1 MEWAVSES
9 SSMSQMLAG
18 LNRGGRTSYRN
29 CCRRISAL
37 SPPPSAV
44 AEQSDQTV
52 KYYTLEEIQ
61 KHNHSKSTWLI
72 LHHKVYDL
80 TKFLEE
86 HPGGEEVLR
95 EQAGGDA
102 TENFEDVGHSTDAR
116 ELSKTF
122 IIGELHPDDRAKVN
136 KPSET
141 LITTV
146 DSNSSWWTN
155 WVIPAISALVVALMS
170 HFYTAED

>member
-1 MEWAVSES
+1 M
-9 SSMSQMLAG
+9 
-18 LNRGGRTSYRN
+18 
-29 CCRRISAL
+29 
-37 SPPPSAV
+37 
-44 AEQSDQTV
+44 AEQSDEAV

-116 ELSKTF
+116 EMSKTF
-122 IIGELHPDDRAKVN
+122 IIGELHP
-136 KPSET
+136 ET
-141 LITTV
+141 LITTI
-146 DSNSSWWTN
+146 DSSSSWWTN
-155 WVIPAISALVVALMS
+155 WVIPAISAVAVALM
-170 HFYTAED
+170 YRLYMAED

>member
-1 MEWAVSES
+1 M
-9 SSMSQMLAG
+9 
-18 LNRGGRTSYRN
+18 
-29 CCRRISAL
+29 
-37 SPPPSAV
+37 
-44 AEQSDQTV
+44 AEQSDEAV

-116 ELSKTF
+116 ELSKTY
-122 IIGELHPDDRAKVN
+122 IIGELHPLVDQLGDPWHLSSGRRLDVSPVHGGRLNTSSEASARQVCFGHRRKEANANYFTDRNLHLKRLILMYLFFFL
-136 KPSET
+136 PTLET
-141 LITTV
+141 KQKELSFPL
-146 DSNSSWWTN
+146 SN
-155 WVIPAISALVVALMS
+155 
-170 HFYTAED
+170 F

>member
-1 MEWAVSES
+1 M
-9 SSMSQMLAG
+9 
-18 LNRGGRTSYRN
+18 
-29 CCRRISAL
+29 
-37 SPPPSAV
+37 

-95 EQAGGDA
+95 EKAGGDA

-116 ELSKTF
+116 ELSKTY
-122 IIGELHPDDRAKVN
+122 IIGELHPDDRSKII
-136 KPSET
+136 KPSRPSREGENSEAQT
-141 LITTV
+141 L
-146 DSNSSWWTN
+146 
-155 WVIPAISALVVALMS
+155 
-170 HFYTAED
+170 F

>member
-1 MEWAVSES
+1 M
-9 SSMSQMLAG
+9 
-18 LNRGGRTSYRN
+18 
-29 CCRRISAL
+29 
-37 SPPPSAV
+37 
-44 AEQSDQTV
+44 AEQSNQGV
-52 KYYTLEEIQ
+52 KYYTLEEIK

-72 LHHKVYDL
+72 IHHKVYDL

-116 ELSKTF
+116 ELSKSF
-122 IIGELHPDDRAKVN
+122 IIGELHP
-136 KPSET
+136 ET

-155 WVIPAISALVVALMS
+155 WVIPAISALAVALM
-170 HFYTAED
+170 YRLYMADD

>member
-1 MEWAVSES
+1 M
-9 SSMSQMLAG
+9 AG
-18 LNRGGRTSYRN
+18 QENK
-29 CCRRISAL
+29 
-37 SPPPSAV
+37 
-44 AEQSDQTV
+44 DV

-61 KHNHSKSTWLI
+61 KHKDSKSTWVI

-116 ELSKTF
+116 ELSKTY
-122 IIGELHPDDRAKVN
+122 IIGELHPDDRSKIA
-136 KPSET
+136 KPSES

-155 WVIPAISALVVALMS
+155 WVIPAVSALAVALM
-170 HFYTAED
+170 YRLYMAED

>member
-1 MEWAVSES
+1 M
-9 SSMSQMLAG
+9 AG
-18 LNRGGRTSYRN
+18 
-29 CCRRISAL
+29 
-37 SPPPSAV
+37 
-44 AEQSDQTV
+44 QSDEAV

-61 KHNHSKSTWLI
+61 KHKDSKSTWVI

-116 ELSKTF
+116 ELSKTY
-122 IIGELHPDDRAKVN
+122 IIGELHPDDRSKLA
-136 KPSET
+136 KPSES

-146 DSNSSWWTN
+146 ESTSSWWTN
-155 WVIPAISALVVALMS
+155 WVIPAISALAVALMY
-170 HFYTAED
+170 HFYMAED

>member
-1 MEWAVSES
+1 M
-9 SSMSQMLAG
+9 
-18 LNRGGRTSYRN
+18 
-29 CCRRISAL
+29 
-37 SPPPSAV
+37 
-44 AEQSDQTV
+44 AEQSGEKV

-116 ELSKTF
+116 ELSKTY
-122 IIGELHPDDRAKVN
+122 IIGELHPGNRK
-136 KPSET
+136 SEGSE
-141 LITTV
+141 ISCSV
-146 DSNSSWWTN
+146 KKSWWTS
-155 WVIPAISALVVALMS
+155 WVIPAVSALVVALMYR
-170 HFYTAED
+170 FYMSEY

>member
-1 MEWAVSES
+1 M
-9 SSMSQMLAG
+9 
-18 LNRGGRTSYRN
+18 
-29 CCRRISAL
+29 
-37 SPPPSAV
+37 
-44 AEQSDQTV
+44 AEQSDKDV

-61 KHNHSKSTWLI
+61 KHKDSKSTWVI

-116 ELSKTF
+116 ELSKTY
-122 IIGELHPDDRAKVN
+122 IIGELHPDDRSKIA

-141 LITTV
+141 LITTAE
-146 DSNSSWWTN
+146 SNSSWWTN
-155 WVIPAISALVVALMS
+155 WVIPAISALVVALM
-170 HFYTAED
+170 YRLYMAED

>member
-1 MEWAVSES
+1 M
-9 SSMSQMLAG
+9 
-18 LNRGGRTSYRN
+18 
-29 CCRRISAL
+29 
-37 SPPPSAV
+37 
-44 AEQSDQTV
+44 AEQSDEAV

-61 KHNHSKSTWLI
+61 KHNHNKSTWLI

-116 ELSKTF
+116 EMSKTF
-122 IIGELHPDDRAKVN
+122 IIGELHP
-136 KPSET
+136 ET

-146 DSNSSWWTN
+146 DSSSSWWTN
-155 WVIPAISALVVALMS
+155 WVIPAISAVAVALM
-170 HFYTAED
+170 YRLYVAED

>member
-1 MEWAVSES
+1 M
-9 SSMSQMLAG
+9 
-18 LNRGGRTSYRN
+18 
-29 CCRRISAL
+29 
-37 SPPPSAV
+37 

-102 TENFEDVGHSTDAR
+102 TESFEDVGHSTDAR
-116 ELSKTF
+116 ELSQTY
-122 IIGELHPDDRAKVN
+122 IIGELHP
-136 KPSET
+136 ET

-155 WVIPAISALVVALMS
+155 WVIPAISALVVALMY
-170 HFYTAED
+170 HLYTAED

>member
-1 MEWAVSES
+1 MAK
-9 SSMSQMLAG
+9 
-18 LNRGGRTSYRN
+18 
-29 CCRRISAL
+29 
-37 SPPPSAV
+37 
-44 AEQSDQTV
+44 QSDQTV

-102 TENFEDVGHSTDAR
+102 TESFEDVGHSTDAR
-116 ELSKTF
+116 ELSQTY
-122 IIGELHPDDRAKVN
+122 IIGELHP
-136 KPSET
+136 ET

-155 WVIPAISALVVALMS
+155 WVIPAISALVVALMY
-170 HFYTAED
+170 HLYTAED

>member
-1 MEWAVSES
+1 MA
-9 SSMSQMLAG
+9 Q
-18 LNRGGRTSYRN
+18 
-29 CCRRISAL
+29 
-37 SPPPSAV
+37 
-44 AEQSDQTV
+44 QSDKNI
-52 KYYTLEEIQ
+52 KYYTLEEIR

-80 TKFLEE
+80 TSFLEE

-102 TENFEDVGHSTDAR
+102 TENFEDIGHSTDAR
-116 ELSKTF
+116 ELSKTY
-122 IIGELHPDDRAKVN
+122 IIGELHPDDRAKLT

-146 DSNSSWWTN
+146 ESNYSWWTN
-155 WVIPAISALVVALMS
+155 WMIPAISALAVALM
-170 HFYTAED
+170 YRLYMAED

>member
-1 MEWAVSES
+1 M
-9 SSMSQMLAG
+9 AG
-18 LNRGGRTSYRN
+18 
-29 CCRRISAL
+29 
-37 SPPPSAV
+37 
-44 AEQSDQTV
+44 QSDKDV

-61 KHNHSKSTWLI
+61 KHKDSKSTWVI

-116 ELSKTF
+116 ELSKTYV
-122 IIGELHPDDRAKVN
+122 IGELHPDDRSKIA
-136 KPSET
+136 KPSDT

-146 DSNSSWWTN
+146 ESNSSWWTN
-155 WVIPAISALVVALMS
+155 WVIPAVTALTVALM
-170 HFYTAED
+170 YRLYMAED

>member
-1 MEWAVSES
+1 M
-9 SSMSQMLAG
+9 AG
-18 LNRGGRTSYRN
+18 QENK
-29 CCRRISAL
+29 
-37 SPPPSAV
+37 
-44 AEQSDQTV
+44 DV

-61 KHNHSKSTWLI
+61 KHKDSKSTWVI

-116 ELSKTF
+116 ELSKTY
-122 IIGELHPDDRAKVN
+122 IIGELHPDDRSKIA
-136 KPSET
+136 KPSHSSI
-141 LITTV
+141 LLPLCL
-146 DSNSSWWTN
+146 SSWWTN
-155 WVIPAISALVVALMS
+155 WVIPAVSALAVALM
-170 HFYTAED
+170 YRLYMAED

>member
-1 MEWAVSES
+1 M
-9 SSMSQMLAG
+9 
-18 LNRGGRTSYRN
+18 
-29 CCRRISAL
+29 
-37 SPPPSAV
+37 
-44 AEQSDQTV
+44 AEQSDEAV

-116 ELSKTF
+116 EMSKTY
-122 IIGELHPDDRAKVN
+122 IIGELHP
-136 KPSET
+136 ET

-146 DSNSSWWTN
+146 DSSSSWWTN
-155 WVIPAISALVVALMS
+155 WVIPAISAVAVALM
-170 HFYTAED
+170 YRLYMAED